1 VRDAAQNLEQAKND
15 LDSSKYEDLDTA
27 AALQLE
33 QIDNNIEKSR
43 LEYEIKIQS
52 DQQQI
57 ETFKANVKK
66 EFQNIRT
73 QVLDVIDFSDQIL

>member
-15 LDSSKYEDLDTA
+15 LDSSNYEDLDTA